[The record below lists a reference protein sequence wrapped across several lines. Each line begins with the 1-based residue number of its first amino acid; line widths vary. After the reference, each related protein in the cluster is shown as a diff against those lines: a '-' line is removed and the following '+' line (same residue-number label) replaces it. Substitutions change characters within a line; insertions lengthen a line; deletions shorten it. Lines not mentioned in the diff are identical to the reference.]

1 MSMHKGLLGQSQG
14 GSSVAKRKEDT
25 TLGDYITRKQQ
36 QIAFEDVAQ
45 EKKLTF
51 DEWWSQYA
59 PRHFSLDDADSVKV
73 YYQHGWEMGQE
84 NK

>member
-1 MSMHKGLLGQSQG
+1 MTFHK
-14 GSSVAKRKEDT
+14 SVMGRGVVPQDT
-25 TLGDYITRKQQ
+25 TLGDYINRKYRDEAF
-36 QIAFEDVAQ
+36 IAVAA
-45 EKKLTF
+45 EHKLTF
-51 DEWWSQYA
+51 EEWWSQYA

>member
-1 MSMHKGLLGQSQG
+1 MSMYKRPELDLINPPGQI
-14 GSSVAKRKEDT
+14 VNDV
-25 TLGDYITRKQQ
+25 TLGDYIARKQQ
-36 QIAFEDVAQ
+36 QIAFEDVLQ

-59 PRHFSLDDADSVKV
+59 PRHFSIDEANSVKV
-73 YYQHGWEMGQE
+73 YYKHGWEIGQE

>member
-1 MSMHKGLLGQSQG
+1 MSMYKRPELDLINPPGQI
-14 GSSVAKRKEDT
+14 VNDV

-36 QIAFEDVAQ
+36 QVAFEDVAQ

-59 PRHFSLDDADSVKV
+59 PRHFSIDEANSVKV
-73 YYQHGWEMGQE
+73 YYKHGWEIGQE